1 MAAYVLDKNLEE
13 ELASSPDTALPKI
26 EIQPANTPATRFSF
40 DITDLDKSSL
50 KIYVV
55 DYALNE
61 AAYPVEIGAS
71 GSGGG
76 GDDPVRYT
84 IHFDSNGGSDISDMK
99 ADRGTLIKEPKE
111 PVREGFIFGGWFT
124 DKACTSAYDF
134 GQKIIGNLTLY
145 AKW

>member
-26 EIQPANTPATRFSF
+26 EIQRRTLRMPRFSF

-61 AAYPVEIGAS
+61 AAYPVEMIPFGI
-71 GSGGG
+71 
-76 GDDPVRYT
+76 P
-84 IHFDSNGGSDISDMK
+84 FISIL
-99 ADRGTLIKEPKE
+99 TEE
-111 PVREGFIFGGWFT
+111 VIFP
-124 DKACTSAYDF
+124 
-134 GQKIIGNLTLY
+134 I
-145 AKW
+145 